1 MKSSTASEALFL
13 DTWGW
18 LVLANDRD
26 PSFSAVTGLRRDCA
40 ENGRLW
46 VTTDYVLD
54 ETITRLFAGTSFAKA
69 QQFCDAI
76 FESAKLELLAV
87 EPITQERFQRAYKM
101 RLRYRDK
108 PRVSFTDLTSFTVM
122 RELGIRHVLTA
133 DAHFQQ
139 AGLGFHRLP

>member
-1 MKSSTASEALFL
+1 MKSSTAAEPLFV

-26 PSFSAVTGLRRDCA
+26 HSFPAVAGIRREYA
-40 ENGRLW
+40 EKAQLW

-54 ETITRLFAGTSFAKA
+54 ETITRLFAGTPFVKA

-76 FESAKLELLAV
+76 FDSRKLGLLVV
-87 EPITQERFQRAYKM
+87 EPITPERFQRAYKL
-101 RLRYRDK
+101 RLRYPDK

-122 RELGIRHVLTA
+122 RELGIHNVLTA

-139 AGLGFHRLP
+139 AGLDFHRLP

>member
-1 MKSSTASEALFL
+1 M
-13 DTWGW
+13 
-18 LVLANDRD
+18 LANDRD
-26 PSFSAVTGLRRDCA
+26 TSFQAVTGLRREYA
-40 ENGRLW
+40 ETGQLW

-54 ETITRLFAGTSFAKA
+54 ETITRLFAGTPFLKA

-76 FESAKLELLAV
+76 FESSKLGLLAV
-87 EPITQERFQRAYKM
+87 EPITPERFQRAYKM

-108 PRVSFTDLTSFTVM
+108 PRVSFTDLTSFSVM
-122 RELGIRHVLTA
+122 RELGIHHVLTA

>member
-1 MKSSTASEALFL
+1 MKSFTASEPLFV

-26 PSFSAVTGLRRDCA
+26 PSFKAVVGLRR
-40 ENGRLW
+40 EYSGKGQLW

-54 ETITRLFAGTSFAKA
+54 ETITRLFAATPFVKA
-69 QQFCDAI
+69 QEFCNAI
-76 FESAKLELLAV
+76 FDSSKIGLLVVEL
-87 EPITQERFQRAYKM
+87 ITPERFQRAYKT

-122 RELGIRHVLTA
+122 RELGIRQVLTA
-133 DAHFQQ
+133 DVHFQQ